1 MEVLFCWVSQFS
13 MELARSISSFMVVQ
27 QIISKQG
34 GGRCTLEHFLE
45 PQILVLLA
53 MADQKHLLVYFSY
66 LHLLESFQ
74 VPYQA
79 YKKDIMN

>member
-13 MELARSISSFMVVQ
+13 TELARSISSFMVVQ
-27 QIISKQG
+27 QIISKR

-74 VPYQA
+74 A
-79 YKKDIMN
+79 YNKDIMN